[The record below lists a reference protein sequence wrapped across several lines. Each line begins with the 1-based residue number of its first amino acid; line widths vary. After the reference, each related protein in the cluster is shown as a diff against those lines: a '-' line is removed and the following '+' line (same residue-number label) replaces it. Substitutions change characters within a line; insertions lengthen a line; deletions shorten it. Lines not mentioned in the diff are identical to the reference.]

1 MSELFLDIAL
11 IDIGR
16 SGKPGAQGM
25 AGEQFQALG
34 LWKIGPNARIPHGL
48 FDQPRH
54 VFVGET
60 IARNLA
66 IIAADTL
73 KQRAEVYPGIVQVL
87 LERMHRAGLVAGA
100 AANFNLAPAGFAV
113 KCQDETLIR
122 NLYPTRAVLGV
133 IAPKIEADDF
143 RAAQIRQRNRSAGWH
158 GPVGRAD
165 QRIASRSCREYP
177 RPGWLPSEGEGAR
190 VCV

>member
-1 MSELFLDIAL
+1 
-11 IDIGR
+11 
-16 SGKPGAQGM
+16 M

-66 IIAADTL
+66 IIAGDTL

-100 AANFNLAPAGFAV
+100 AANLNLAPAGFAA
-113 KCQDETLIR
+113 KRQDQTLIFDGFIQ
-122 NLYPTRAVLGV
+122 P
-133 IAPKIEADDF
+133 
-143 RAAQIRQRNRSAGWH
+143 
-158 GPVGRAD
+158 
-165 QRIASRSCREYP
+165 
-177 RPGWLPSEGEGAR
+177 LPSSVSSRLISRLTISERRNPPA
-190 VCV
+190 

>member
-66 IIAADTL
+66 IIAGDTL
-73 KQRAEVYPGIVQVL
+73 KQGAEVYPGIVQVL

-100 AANFNLAPAGFAV
+100 AANLNLAPAGFAA
-113 KCQDETLIR
+113 KRQDQTLFFDGDPAFAFISII
-122 NLYPTRAVLGV
+122 P
-133 IAPKIEADDF
+133 IDIEADDF
-143 RAAQIRQRNRSAGWH
+143 RAA
-158 GPVGRAD
+158 
-165 QRIASRSCREYP
+165 
-177 RPGWLPSEGEGAR
+177 
-190 VCV
+190 